1 MRPVELFLLGISY
14 TAAFVIYAPI
24 HGPRLFSSLQVT
36 ANAAVP
42 RTGTALP
49 VKSALMP
56 RTLIRQGP
64 MSSEEVA
71 SLLEAIL
78 LRLAAVEQDLKTVKK
93 RTEVRS

>member
-1 MRPVELFLLGISY
+1 MRPVELFLLGISH
-14 TAAFVIYAPI
+14 TAAFVIYSPM

-49 VKSALMP
+49 VKSAPALMP

-93 RTEVRS
+93 KAEV